1 MTLNCLNFAL
11 ALIFSSHLLPHADV
25 SLLDEDTGVVNRLG
39 ETKLEHLGL
48 QPALHEVLGLEG
60 EHVVELHLVLG
71 EHAGPH
77 EAPEQRVTLEQ
88 PLGILLVQGEQL
100 AGGGPDLGQAVLHPP
115 DLLIHILLL
124 YG

>member
-1 MTLNCLNFAL
+1 MTLNCLNFL
-11 ALIFSSHLLPHADV
+11 SLLLSSHLLPHADV
-25 SLLDEDTGVVNRLG
+25 SLLDEDTGVMNRLG
-39 ETKLEHLGL
+39 ESELEDLGL

-124 YG
+124 DG